1 MTEQAAVLKEY
12 TYLEPV
18 QTEEKNCAL
27 FLVLTQTGTLF
38 SRALKHK
45 TKSAY
50 NHSSISFDPEL
61 HRMYS
66 FGRVIRRSMFP
77 AGMVHELPDRN
88 VYQLFPETKCAI
100 YEIKVTEEQYK
111 EASEFVKNMWRKR
124 RRMTYNVPGVVTA
137 NFNHYPNFPNAY
149 YCTQFVALVLQ
160 HIGVE
165 FTDKSYREV
174 QVVDFMESKAFHLI
188 YQGELRDY
196 WNANCVGDGYSQY

>member
-1 MTEQAAVLKEY
+1 MKIWYRQWYNSFYDRTGSSFKGIYIFGTGADGREKLRTFSGADTDGNAVF
-12 TYLEPV
+12 P
-18 QTEEKNCAL
+18 
-27 FLVLTQTGTLF
+27 
-38 SRALKHK
+38 
-45 TKSAY
+45 
-50 NHSSISFDPEL
+50 
-61 HRMYS
+61 
-66 FGRVIRRSMFP
+66 RS
-77 AGMVHELPDRN
+77 DRN

-174 QVVDFMESKAFHLI
+174 QVVDFMESKSFHLI